1 MFCLHFDWLLG
12 IFPPNFPPHFPPF
25 ICVFH
30 CLTESRHNRNQS
42 YKWPKQVG
50 KKSNLLDLYRIG
62 YKSNLLDFSRVESR
76 LSRVERRQRHF
87 LPVCACHTQTETE
100 TETQVSRRRLHLT
113 RCGHVAVV
121 SVAVVAAHLH
131 AGYRLPATSVRPSP
145 SLARHAWRNSSLS
158 PANGLATNQIRMRLQ
173 LVVGTCSSFLKHPHI
188 CIGTLYI
195 LKIIEQKKIAITYD
209 MLR

>member
-1 MFCLHFDWLLG
+1 MSCAHWQFYVLFTLWLATRHFSTK
-12 IFPPNFPPHFPPF
+12 NFPPHFPLF

-42 YKWPKQVG
+42 NKWPKQVG

-62 YKSNLLDFSRVESR
+62 YKSNLLDFSRVELR

-121 SVAVVAAHLH
+121 AVAVVAAHLH

-145 SLARHAWRNSSLS
+145 PWLVMLDAIHLFRLPTGWQQIKFECVCNWSS
-158 PANGLATNQIRMRLQ
+158 GLAQAF
-173 LVVGTCSSFLKHPHI
+173 SSTRI
-188 CIGTLYI
+188 Y
-195 LKIIEQKKIAITYD
+195 A
-209 MLR
+209 

>member
-25 ICVFH
+25 VCVFH

-42 YKWPKQVG
+42 NKWPKQVG

-62 YKSNLLDFSRVESR
+62 YKSNLLDFSRVELR

-121 SVAVVAAHLH
+121 AVAVVAAHLH
-131 AGYRLPATSVRPSP
+131 AGYLLPLYVPPPLGSSCLTQFISFACQRAGNKS
-145 SLARHAWRNSSLS
+145 NSNAFAIGRRDLLKLS
-158 PANGLATNQIRMRLQ
+158 QAPAYMHGYPI
-173 LVVGTCSSFLKHPHI
+173 
-188 CIGTLYI
+188 YI
-195 LKIIEQKKIAITYD
+195 ENN
-209 MLR
+209 